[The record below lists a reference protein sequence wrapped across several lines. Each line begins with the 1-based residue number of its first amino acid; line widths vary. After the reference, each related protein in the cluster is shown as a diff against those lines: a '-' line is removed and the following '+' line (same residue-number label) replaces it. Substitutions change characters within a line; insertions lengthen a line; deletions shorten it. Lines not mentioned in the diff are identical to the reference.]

1 MLSLICRI
9 FKRDTNEL
17 IYTRKIVTD
26 IENTFMGESE
36 SEVAQLGPTLC
47 DPMDYSS
54 PVSFLHGISQA
65 RILEWV
71 AISYCRGSFQL
82 GVLTCVFCASFVSCI
97 GRLILYH
104 RVTWEAITFEPY
116 SVAPARPLSLNFL
129 RLKAKLLL
137 PNTS

>member
-47 DPMDYSS
+47 DPMDCSLPGSS
-54 PVSFLHGISQA
+54 VHGIIQT

-71 AISYCRGSFQL
+71 AIPFSREKR
-82 GVLTCVFCASFVSCI
+82 LTS
-97 GRLILYH
+97 RL
-104 RVTWEAITFEPY
+104 RD
-116 SVAPARPLSLNFL
+116 
-129 RLKAKLLL
+129 
-137 PNTS
+137 